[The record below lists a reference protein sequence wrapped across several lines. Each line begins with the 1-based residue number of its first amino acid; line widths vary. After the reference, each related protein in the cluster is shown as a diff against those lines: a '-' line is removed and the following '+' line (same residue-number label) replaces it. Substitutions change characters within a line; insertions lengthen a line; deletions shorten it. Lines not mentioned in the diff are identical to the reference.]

1 MAVDISQYLD
11 AIVGDTEG
19 EEVIQA
25 IRDASLILGTDMYKT
40 ADISQLLEDVKNKP
54 LGKDIRMCIYDIL
67 KRLSEAEPS
76 GGDGTNTIHGTMVS
90 EFSGHMVSPAV
101 LCGTMTEE
109 E

>member
-11 AIVGDTEG
+11 AIIGNTDG

-25 IRDASLILGTDMYKT
+25 IHDACLALGTDMYKT
-40 ADISQLLEDVKNKP
+40 ADISELLENIKNNVF
-54 LGKDIRMCIYDIL
+54 GKDIRESIYEIL

-76 GGDGTNTIHGTMVS
+76 GGGGTNTIHGT
-90 EFSGHMVSPAV
+90 FILDFGGLMVSPAV